1 MTPYDREV
9 STGDPP
15 APLPGARLLF
25 SLDPGVSYLN
35 HGTLGVLPIGVQ
47 RAQQRLRDEIE
58 ANPVKFYSQGMLDR
72 VIHTRRH
79 LAAFLGADPDGS
91 ALAPNTTAAVS
102 LVLQSVRLD
111 PGDEVLLTDHAY
123 GAVEIAARRRCRR
136 AGATAR
142 TVALPTTAS
151 KTEIVSRIRAALRP
165 GKTKLLIIDQLSSAT
180 SMVFPVRDIAA
191 AAHDHDIP
199 VLVDAAHVP
208 GMLPVDVTALGADFW
223 VGNLHKWAFAPRGTA
238 LLAVAAH
245 WRRRIEPLVVS
256 WEQDQGFPLS
266 VEYQGTLDYTPWLA
280 APTGLFTLRTL
291 GWDAVRAH
299 NAALAAYGQRMVGA
313 ALGLGGGDLPD
324 PGSPDAAMRVVPLP
338 AGLATTA
345 PEATALRLHI
355 SEKLATEVAVNAWG
369 GRGLLRLSAQVYNRA
384 EEYDRFAERLPQLL
398 AGYQR

>member
-1 MTPYDREV
+1 MV
-9 STGDPP
+9 SAGDPP

-35 HGTLGVLPIGVQ
+35 HGTLGVVPIGVQ

-58 ANPVKFYSQGMLDR
+58 ANPAKFFGRGMFDR

-79 LAAFLGADPDGS
+79 LAGFLGADPDGS
-91 ALAPNTTAAVS
+91 ALVPNTTAAVS
-102 LVLQSVRLD
+102 VVLNSVRLE
-111 PGDEVLLTDHAY
+111 PADEILLTDHAY
-123 GAVEIAARRRCRR
+123 GAVRIAARQFGRRK
-136 AGATAR
+136 GATVR
-142 TVALPTTAS
+142 TVALPLAATDA
-151 KTEIVSRIRAALRP
+151 EIVGRLRVALRP

-180 SMVFPVRDIAA
+180 AMIFPVREMAA

-208 GMLPVDVTALGADFW
+208 GMLPVDVNAIGADFW

-238 LLAVAAH
+238 LLAVAPP
-245 WRRRIEPLVVS
+245 WRRRIEPAVVS

-299 NAALAAYGQRMVGA
+299 NAALAAYGQRVVGA
-313 ALGLGGGDLPD
+313 ALDVD
-324 PGSPDAAMRVVPLP
+324 AREGSPDAAMRVVPLP
-338 AGLATTA
+338 DGLATTPA
-345 PEATALRLHI
+345 EAVALRLRI
-355 SEKLATEVAVNAWG
+355 ADELATEVAVNAWG
-369 GRGLLRLSAQVYNRA
+369 GRGLLRLSAQVYNTA
-384 EEYDRFAERLPQLL
+384 DEYDRFAQRLPQLL
-398 AGYQR
+398 RR